1 MSCISIPP
9 LRDDGF
15 RELDVLY
22 YLIVASSVPNWVQ
35 AAGELDFASR
45 RGKEPEKACEWRGLW
60 FGEQEKGQ
68 GHRVSTQQRYPRLAE
83 SGEGYFGQ
91 VP

>member
-1 MSCISIPP
+1 M
-9 LRDDGF
+9 
-15 RELDVLY
+15 
-22 YLIVASSVPNWVQ
+22 A
-35 AAGELDFASR
+35 
-45 RGKEPEKACEWRGLW
+45 
-60 FGEQEKGQ
+60 GEQEKGQ